1 MMQFWRTTRVE
12 LRRIFKR
19 KVFYVFLIALVV
31 VSFAVSGLAYYS
43 TEVLLPRLEQQAKE
57 YNEKHYGDESGVDVT
72 VGSPLDPSDMGNNS
86 ITNAEKLEQL
96 RYQNKMFEEMR
107 LNNNPQYDDLQA
119 QRIKDDLAKLE
130 KALDSKNLNP
140 DEKYTGKFYESEN
153 FLNAWSNLA
162 HGPIYI
168 TLIFIALASILSLQ
182 VAGEFEN
189 GSIKFSVMKAG
200 SRVSVLL
207 AKFTAVVIV
216 TVIIQACNY
225 LLHLFA
231 NAIFFG
237 WGDPGKTF
245 IFAINGQSFTAP
257 LFAYTLILYSL
268 STLSLLMPLSLV
280 LLFAVITRSNSG
292 TITAS
297 LAIYML
303 LNGIVEA
310 FAGNY
315 KFLRYTPFLHMNL
328 ENNLITGAQVP
339 GMSLYLSAGIAALY
353 FVIFLVLATI
363 IFKRKD
369 I

>member
-245 IFAINGQSFTAP
+245 ILQ
-257 LFAYTLILYSL
+257 
-268 STLSLLMPLSLV
+268 LMDK
-280 LLFAVITRSNSG
+280 
-292 TITAS
+292 AS
-297 LAIYML
+297 Q
-303 LNGIVEA
+303 
-310 FAGNY
+310 
-315 KFLRYTPFLHMNL
+315 PHFLH
-328 ENNLITGAQVP
+328 IH
-339 GMSLYLSAGIAALY
+339 
-353 FVIFLVLATI
+353 
-363 IFKRKD
+363 
-369 I
+369 

>member
-1 MMQFWRTTRVE
+1 MMQFWKTTRVE

-19 KVFYVFLIALVV
+19 KVFYVFLIILTV
-31 VSFAVSGLAYYS
+31 VSFAFSGLTYYS

-57 YNEKHYGDESGVDVT
+57 YNEKHYGDDSGFEVT
-72 VGSPLDPSDMGNNS
+72 VGNPLDPSDELDLQ

-96 RYQNKMFEEMR
+96 RYQNKMLEEMR
-107 LNNNPQYDDLQA
+107 LNKNPQYNELEA
-119 QRIKDDLAKLE
+119 QDVSDELAKLE
-130 KALDSKNLNP
+130 KALDIKNLDP

-162 HGPIYI
+162 HGSIYI

-189 GSIKFSVMKAG
+189 GSIKFSVMKGG

-207 AKFTAVVIV
+207 AKFIAIVIV
-216 TVIIQACNY
+216 AVFIQACNY
-225 LLHLFA
+225 LLHLLA

-237 WGDPGKTF
+237 WGDPSKTF
-245 IFAINGQSFTAP
+245 IFAINGQSFTVP
-257 LFAYTLILYSL
+257 LFAYTLILYAI

-280 LLFAVITRSNSG
+280 LLLAVITRSNSG

-297 LAIYML
+297 LAIYMM

-310 FAGNY
+310 FAGKY
-315 KFLRYTPFLHMNL
+315 KFLRYTPFIHMSL
-328 ENNLITGAQVP
+328 EENLILGAKVP
-339 GMSLYLSAGIAALY
+339 GISLYLSAGIAALY

-363 IFKRKD
+363 IFKKKD